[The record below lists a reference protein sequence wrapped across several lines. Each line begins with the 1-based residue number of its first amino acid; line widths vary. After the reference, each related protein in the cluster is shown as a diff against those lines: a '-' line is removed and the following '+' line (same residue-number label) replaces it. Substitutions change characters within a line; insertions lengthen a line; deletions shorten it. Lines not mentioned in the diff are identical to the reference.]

1 MKGNGRWPAIFPPQ
15 IMKSEVPASY
25 QELYNRY
32 FPCICRQLT
41 YMLADRAVAEDVAQ
55 EVFLKLYSSPP
66 REFRNIG
73 GWLSKVAA
81 NLAYNYLRSEK
92 SRLRREEKN
101 SLSDQ
106 SWDSSEDRAIR
117 NEEVRLVRQVLDAL
131 TERDRLCLL
140 MKHSGFTY
148 DEIAGATGLK
158 KTSVGTII
166 ARAQAKFKKV
176 YLEQK
181 GSGA

>member
-1 MKGNGRWPAIFPPQ
+1 MINQMPAI
-15 IMKSEVPASY
+15 Y

-32 FPCICRQLT
+32 HPFVCRQLT
-41 YMLADRAVAEDVAQ
+41 YMLADRAMAEDVAQ

-66 REFRNIG
+66 REYQNIG
-73 GWLSKVAA
+73 GWLSRVAT

-92 SRLRREEKN
+92 SRQRREEKT
-101 SLSDQ
+101 SLPGRVV
-106 SWDSSEDRAIR
+106 DSSEEQALK
-117 NEEVRLVRQVLDAL
+117 NEEVRSVRLVLDGL
-131 TERDRLCLL
+131 PERDQLCLL

-148 DEIAGATGLK
+148 EDIAAATGLK
-158 KTSVGTII
+158 KSSVGTII
-166 ARAQAKFKKV
+166 ARAQARFKKV

>member
-1 MKGNGRWPAIFPPQ
+1 MNGMPAI
-15 IMKSEVPASY
+15 Y

-32 FPCICRQLT
+32 HPFVCRQLT
-41 YMLADRAVAEDVAQ
+41 YMLADRAMAEDVAQ

-66 REFRNIG
+66 REFQNIG
-73 GWLSKVAA
+73 GWLSRVAT

-92 SRLRREEKN
+92 SRQRREEKT
-101 SLSDQ
+101 SLPGRVA
-106 SWDSSEDRAIR
+106 DSSEEQALK
-117 NEEVRLVRQVLDAL
+117 NEEVRSVRLVLDDL
-131 TERDRLCLL
+131 PERDQLCLL

-148 DEIAGATGLK
+148 EDIAAATGLK
-158 KTSVGTII
+158 KSSVGTII
-166 ARAQAKFKKV
+166 ARAQARFKKV